1 MAGLDITVEMKN
13 RSSKVILPL
22 GDLSEINIRSR
33 MSNDSWNLK
42 KRISSGSF
50 GDVYSAISEWNE
62 EVAIKIEHVTKE
74 KFYNLFLRFTFYTLY
89 TL

>member
-33 MSNDSWNLK
+33 TSNDSWNLK
-42 KRISSGSF
+42 RRISSGSF

-74 KFYNLFLRFTFYTLY
+74 NFYKVYAQFTF
-89 TL
+89 

>member
-33 MSNDSWNLK
+33 TSNDSWNLK

-74 KFYNLFLRFTFYTLY
+74 NFYKVYAQFTF
-89 TL
+89 

>member
-1 MAGLDITVEMKN
+1 MMSCITGEIRN

-22 GDLSEINIRSR
+22 GDLSEVRIRSKT
-33 MSNDSWNLK
+33 SNDSWKLK

-62 EVAIKIEHVTKE
+62 EVAIKMEHVTMENFYKE
-74 KFYNLFLRFTFYTLY
+74 YLVLKSLIF
-89 TL
+89 

>member
-33 MSNDSWNLK
+33 TSNDSWNLK